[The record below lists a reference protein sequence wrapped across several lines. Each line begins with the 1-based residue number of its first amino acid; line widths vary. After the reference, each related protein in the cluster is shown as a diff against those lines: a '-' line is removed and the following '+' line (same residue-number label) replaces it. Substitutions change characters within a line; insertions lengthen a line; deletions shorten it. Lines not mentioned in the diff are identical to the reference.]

1 MRIHTVLIL
10 AAVLAGC
17 AEISPLLVEQG
28 TNQSVWE
35 RRQQILNDFDLWT
48 ITGRVAVQ
56 SGQEGWS
63 ATLHWE
69 QDRDK
74 YAMRFISPL
83 GQGTYQLYGDN
94 RKVSLLTA
102 DNKLYQ
108 ASDPE
113 SLLMNNLGWSVPLHG
128 LRYWVRGVPEPGIET
143 ENIIIDEQGR
153 MTDLQQSGWRISISR
168 YTELDGTDMPSKL
181 FMTNDRFKLR
191 IVVQDWKTKT

>member
-1 MRIHTVLIL
+1 MRIPYVFVL
-10 AAVLAGC
+10 AAALAGC

-28 TNQSVWE
+28 TDQSTWE
-35 RRQQILNDFDLWT
+35 HRQQILNKLDLWT

-63 ATLHWE
+63 ATLYWR
-69 QDRDK
+69 QDREK

-94 RKVSLLTA
+94 RQVSLLTA
-102 DNKLYQ
+102 DNKLFQ
-108 ASDPE
+108 ASDAE
-113 SLLMNNLGWSVPLHG
+113 SLLMDNLGWSVPLHG

-143 ENIIIDEQGR
+143 ENIIIDDEGR

-168 YTELDGTDMPSKL
+168 YIELDGTDLPGKL
-181 FMTNDRFKLR
+181 FMSNDRFKLR